1 MHVVVESADKA
12 AKAELAHAIAVADAV
27 AIARDFVNTPP
38 SHLYPE
44 EFAERAR
51 ELGAKAGL
59 KVEILDFDSSRRT
72 ATAGSSASARVR
84 PGCRGW
90 CD

>member
-1 MHVVVESADKA
+1 PTTITLLVDDKSRT
-12 AKAELAHAIAVADAV
+12 AKAELAHAAAVADSV

-51 ELGAKAGL
+51 VLGSAVGL
-59 KVEILDFDSSRRT
+59 KVEVLDDTALEKAGYGGIIGVGKGSSRL
-72 ATAGSSASARVR
+72 
-84 PGCRGW
+84 P
-90 CD
+90 